1 MHTSLD
7 QALGR
12 QPRLNRVGQSLLNIA
27 SGASAAYS
35 LRSLTGDEPRA
46 VRIRRDGDNE
56 ERDFTTAALGTEAA
70 DWTNGKQETDL
81 PADLGITSFTQSGL
95 AYGLASYGISLAGGA
110 SLDDFDGTFTPSPDG
125 LTWSNGSALGVNFT
139 FDTSLN
145 KWDLNFNDG
154 TNFGNITISS
164 TTKYPFQ
171 VTNWGSAS
179 VASGVSGLQ
188 TNWSDIA
195 VYLSFTPIYG
205 ATTTYPTAE
214 AAYSLRKVRSTYT
227 GDVVKVRRESDNTEK
242 GFTASEISSGALVDF
257 VNADGTQFM
266 NFDGTDD
273 DITTPALLP
282 ATDDFTLTIVAF
294 IESNP
299 SSAMGIFGS
308 AASGSG
314 RHNIQINTDGTVKFF
329 CENLGGTATTTSA
342 IIAKSINTIVL
353 TRTGQTFEISLNGGG
368 AASQTGS
375 SVVLTTGNNNI
386 GDPYVGD
393 NFQGVIT
400 SLSVASTTW
409 DGTIANVPAGS
420 TVNGSPSTNAL
431 NDGFVTTW
439 YDQSGNSKNATQTT
453 AANQPLI
460 VESGSLH
467 TDGGKPALKFN
478 GTSHRLELSAKAT
491 IANTSI
497 FSAFRSNTNT
507 QDSVLFHLAVDASN
521 AVSIGLGDLATR
533 TELGSRLRVGG
544 SNVVSV
550 GDNTFTSTSQSLL
563 SYIASSSAAKMFVDS
578 TEETDTVEA
587 RTSGP
592 NNRIGARGDDDK
604 FFNGDISEIILF
616 DSDQTNNRFKIESNI
631 NNHYTIYTAAQ
642 NGFVN
647 TWYDQSGNSRN
658 AVAAADANEP
668 KIVENGNYLGE
679 LSFDGSNHTLSIAT
693 VSTLGIDGSNNKSAF
708 AVARTTAG
716 VDGFV
721 IAGTPG
727 GADFRGLRYRSSASG
742 GAARVEVS
750 GFGLQGGD
758 LSDGNN
764 HVYSSI
770 FDGTQTKDFDVSLD
784 GSITQGSGTD
794 AIDTDGTAT
803 FFISKTGGN
812 AAAGF
817 TREFILYASDQTAN
831 RTAIETNIANEYGI
845 TLS

>member
-1 MHTSLD
+1 MHISLD
-7 QALGR
+7 QAIGR
-12 QPRLNRVGQSLLNIA
+12 QPRLNRVGQSLLNIG

-35 LRSLTGDEPRA
+35 LRSLTGGEPKA
-46 VRIRRDGDNE
+46 VRIRRDGDND
-56 ERDFTTAALGTEAA
+56 ERDFTTAEIVNEAA
-70 DWTNGKQETDL
+70 AWTNGSQETAL
-81 PADLGITSFTQSGL
+81 PADLGVTSFTISAL
-95 AYGLASYGISLAGGA
+95 AYGLSSSGVSLAGGA
-110 SLDDFDGTFTPSPDG
+110 SLDDFDGTFTPNSDG
-125 LTWSNGSALGVNFT
+125 TVWSNGSALGVNYT
-139 FDTSLN
+139 FDTNLN
-145 KWDLNFNDG
+145 QWDLNFNDG

-179 VASGVSGLQ
+179 VSTGVSGLASAWDQ
-188 TNWSDIA
+188 SFTDSYLDFAA
-195 VYLSFTPIYG
+195 VYG
-205 ATTTYPTAE
+205 ETTTYPTAE

-227 GDVVKVRRESDNTEK
+227 GDVVKVRRESDNAEK

-314 RHNIQINTDGTVKFF
+314 RHNMQINTDGTVKFF
-329 CENLGGTATTTSA
+329 CEFLGGTITTTSA
-342 IIAKSINTIVL
+342 IIQKSINTIVL
-353 TRTGQTFEISLNGGG
+353 TRTGQTFEITVNGGG

-386 GDPYVGD
+386 GDPYVGG

-439 YDQSGNSKNATQTT
+439 YDQSGNSNNATQTT

-467 TDGGKPALKFN
+467 TDGIKFD
-478 GTSHRLELSAKAT
+478 GSSDFLITSSSILSGEDFFV
-491 IANTSI
+491 S
-497 FSAFRSNTNT
+497 
-507 QDSVLFHLAVDASN
+507 SVQSL
-521 AVSIGLGDLATR
+521 
-533 TELGSRLRVGG
+533 
-544 SNVVSV
+544 
-550 GDNTFTSTSQSLL
+550 TSTSGVGNDAIWGQYTAGTSGRTLISADLSANDYEFFSQGANGIVLNSSTVSTDKKLL
-563 SYIASSSAAKMFVDS
+563 TVSSDGTTANLFRDGALAD
-578 TEETDTVEA
+578 TDTSVGVSIQDIGFA
-587 RTSGP
+587 
-592 NNRIGARGDDDK
+592 IGAVSDGNLPY
-604 FFNGDISEIILF
+604 NGSIEEIIIYN
-616 DSDQTNNRFKIESNI
+616 SDQSSNRFKIESNI

-647 TWYDQSGNSRN
+647 KWYDQSGNSRN

-668 KIVENGNYLGE
+668 KIVQAGSYLGE
-679 LSFDGSNHTLSIAT
+679 LSFDGSNHTLSVAT
-693 VSTLGIDGSNNKSAF
+693 VSTLGIDGTNNKSAF

-716 VDGFV
+716 TDGFV
-721 IAGTPG
+721 IAGTTG
-727 GADFRGLRYRSSASG
+727 GANFEGLRYRSSASNG
-742 GAARVEVS
+742 LARVEVS
-750 GFGLQGGD
+750 GFGVEGGD

-770 FDGTQTKDFDVSLD
+770 FDGTQTQDFDVSLD